1 MTNPYLQQTADAL
14 TASSNQNLMQTILPG
29 INRGS
34 VATGGYGGSRHALT
48 QGIAAGNAQT
58 GLDSAIANMYQSSYE
73 SDANRQAQQAMQAAN
88 LAAQQKIAEMQDA
101 TQRFGLDNQYTLG
114 MGNLAL
120 GNKQADQSYGLGM
133 GNLGL
138 GYYNA
143 GNNYNLGL
151 GGLQNQAQA
160 NQQNFYTAQRGQDL
174 QAQNQGYNQYLG
186 LLGAQMGLG
195 QQVTGIGQQQY
206 QAGLNPLNAYASV
219 LNPFTG
225 LNTTQTQSQP
235 STGGGLGGAL
245 GGALTMEQL
254 LRLFNGG

>member
-1 MTNPYLQQTADAL
+1 MPNPYLQQAADAI
-14 TASSNQNLMQTILPG
+14 TASSNQNLMQTILPS

-101 TQRFGLDNQYTLG
+101 TQRFGLGNQYTLG
-114 MGNLAL
+114 LGNLGLGFYGAETGRLGTLGNLAL
-120 GNKQADQSYGLGM
+120 GY
-133 GNLGL
+133 
-138 GYYNA
+138 
-143 GNNYNLGL
+143 

-186 LLGAQMGLG
+186 VLGAQMGLG
-195 QQVTGIGQQQY
+195 QQMTGIGQQQY

>member
-1 MTNPYLQQTADAL
+1 MKA
-14 TASSNQNLMQTILPG
+14 QNVTILG
-29 INRGS
+29 LNR
-34 VATGGYGGSRHALT
+34 
-48 QGIAAGNAQT
+48 T
-58 GLDSAIANMYQSSYE
+58 GLSVGLALKQSSAALEITGYDE
-73 SDANRQAQQAMQAAN
+73 NREV
-88 LAAQQKIAEMQDA
+88 L
-101 TQRFGLDNQYTLG
+101 
-114 MGNLAL
+114 
-120 GNKQADQSYGLGM
+120 
-133 GNLGL
+133 
-138 GYYNA
+138 
-143 GNNYNLGL
+143 
-151 GGLQNQAQA
+151 NQAQKMGA
-160 NQQNFYTAQRGQDL
+160 VDKTQWKIINAVAEADIIVVSVTATQLEQTLRVIGQDL

-195 QQVTGIGQQQY
+195 QQMTGIGQQQY